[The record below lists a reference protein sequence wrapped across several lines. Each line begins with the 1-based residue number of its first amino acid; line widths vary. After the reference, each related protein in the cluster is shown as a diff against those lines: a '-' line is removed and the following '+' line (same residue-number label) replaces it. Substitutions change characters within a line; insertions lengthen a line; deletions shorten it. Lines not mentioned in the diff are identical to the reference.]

1 MYLIIVIDGYSW
13 LLIVINWYHVVPPS
27 YKVVYKPHEY
37 YSYKYHK
44 P

>member
-1 MYLIIVIDGYSW
+1 MMHQIPTMWG
-13 LLIVINWYHVVPPS
+13 PPS
-27 YKVVYKPHEY
+27 DEAKLVYKSHEY